1 MTLLHQP
8 TPGTPVGSPQATHG
22 TADLDPPR
30 LGHRPAVDGLRAL
43 AVVAVL
49 LYHADLPWFPGGFLG
64 VDVFFVISGFL
75 ITTLLVE
82 ERERSGTIALGRFW
96 VRRLRRLLPA
106 LLAVLAVVLVYG
118 WIVARPEQRSMLR
131 GDVIATLAYVANW
144 RFVASGQSYFASFL
158 EPSPLRHAWSL
169 AVEEQWYVVWPVVV
183 AVALRTVRGRAQTL
197 LWPAVAAALA
207 SAALMAL
214 LWDREEPSRVY
225 YGTDTR
231 AQGLLVGSALAFWY
245 VHHRRTRPRHASRAS
260 RRVDACAWV
269 ALVAVLVAV
278 LTVGD
283 RAPALY
289 LGGFLVVSAAAAV
302 LVYAAADDRPTT
314 FQGVFAHPALRWL
327 GERSYGLYL
336 WHWPVFVWLN
346 GTRTGLD
353 GVPLFLV
360 QVAVS
365 LACTEVSFRLVERPV
380 RGGALPGVRFARVA
394 VIGSV
399 AVVLAA
405 VPLRTP
411 AGSVLADV
419 DSLTAA
425 SLPPVSRPAPA
436 LGSVTASSPDTPGA
450 PGTDG
455 SPATTA
461 PAAAVPPSPAPTA
474 PPPPVRLL
482 VLGDSTA
489 VTFALG
495 FPAEYTERGLVYQTT
510 QATVGCGITPGR
522 PHSDE
527 GLIPGGTG
535 RCGKWEEDWT
545 TAVATAQ
552 PDVALVMVGA
562 WEVLDH
568 LVDGTVYRFGT
579 PEWADLVRSSLDRAV
594 TIAGSGGARVALMNV
609 PCMNESAEAQFP
621 TQARNDP
628 ERVAAVNLL
637 MAGVAAAHPGTAVLD
652 YASFICPGGRFQA
665 ERDGVVTR
673 PDGVHLG
680 DEGAALTWSWVVPHL
695 QTLAQTPR

>member
-1 MTLLHQP
+1 MTLLHDP
-8 TPGTPVGSPQATHG
+8 AAGGATPHAGTSTA

-43 AVVAVL
+43 AVLAVL
-49 LYHADLPWFPGGFLG
+49 LYHADLPWCPGGFLG

-82 ERERSGTIALGRFW
+82 ERDRSGTIALGRFW

-106 LLAVLAVVLVYG
+106 LLAVLAAVLVYA
-118 WIVARPEQRSMLR
+118 WIVARPEQRSVLR
-131 GDVIATLAYVANW
+131 GDVVATLAYVANW

-183 AVALRTVRGRAQTL
+183 AVALRAVRGRVRTL
-197 LWPAVAAALA
+197 LWPTVAAALA

-245 VHHRRTRPRHASRAS
+245 VHHRRSRPRHAARAS
-260 RRVDACAWV
+260 VRVDVAAWGS
-269 ALVAVLVAV
+269 LLAVLAAV

-289 LGGFLVVSAAAAV
+289 LGGFLVVSVAAGV
-302 LVYAAADDRPTT
+302 LVYAAADDRPTS
-314 FQGVFAHPALRWL
+314 FQRVCSHRTLCWV

-365 LACTEVSFRLVERPV
+365 FACTEASFRLVERPV
-380 RGGALPGVRFARVA
+380 RRGALPGVHFARVA
-394 VIGSV
+394 VAGSL

-405 VPLRTP
+405 FPLRTP
-411 AGSVLADV
+411 AGSGLADV
-419 DSLTAA
+419 DSLTATA
-425 SLPPVSRPAPA
+425 LPPASRPAPA
-436 LGSVTASSPDTPGA
+436 LGTAVPPPPGV
-450 PGTDG
+450 DG
-455 SPATTA
+455 ASDTTA
-461 PAAAVPPSPAPTA
+461 PPATASPAPPPTA
-474 PPPPVRLL
+474 APPPVRML

-495 FPAEYTERGLVYQTT
+495 FPGEYTERGLVYQTT

-568 LVDGTVYRFGT
+568 LVDGTVVRFGT
-579 PEWADLVRSSLDRAV
+579 SEWAELVRSSLDRAV
-594 TIAGSGGARVALMNV
+594 TIAGSGGAQVALMNV

-628 ERVAAVNLL
+628 ERVAALNLL
-637 MAGVAAAHPGTAVLD
+637 MVGVAAAHPGTTVLD
-652 YASFICPGGRFQA
+652 YASFICPGGRFEP

-680 DEGAALTWSWVVPHL
+680 TDGAALTWAWLVPQV
-695 QTLAQTPR
+695 QTLVQARG